1 MQKVDMRT
9 LIFGGSA
16 IVLAMIAWVLYL
28 EHDKRQFIESLPKL
42 PQSLR
47 HHADSATER
56 LAPLPE
62 NRGEQTEPE
71 TLENALDSPIDEPE
85 ASAFSRDADADAV
98 SEWESIG
105 KAPEMENDENELS
118 PELEVLFLGFRVFE
132 EEMREVI
139 AVLDPMI
146 QEDISIMFRQQEISH
161 ELSVA
166 TDSATEQA
174 LYKERT
180 ALLAKEE
187 ELAPRIFEFQDKR
200 DEIEEK
206 RSAFL
211 EKYGFSSRK
220 EFFEIHRDTYRA
232 WVAIG
237 LPILLTLFYV
247 GSVYPSNDLSVAEL
261 IHGVNQARLE
271 IENGEVQYLF
281 FYNYPAQKSEEE
293 IAAWMQAEKEKEL
306 KAFTPDAFF
315 PNIGLKEFEEQYLIP
330 NLNYWAKWERARTDI
345 EKTSMAFQILAPDE
359 TSFPTLYQ
367 YKMTIEEE
375 PGITLESQASQFPQP
390 SLFYHLSYD
399 TQLQVKE
406 DIGNIIFAMPSVRTW
421 SSDYHAGFHHLW
433 AFGRA
438 GYRVPDS
445 AKFIGKEQIDGASCY
460 VLAFER
466 EDGKH
471 AQIWIDPE
479 KAFCIRRFESYENP
493 ESSIIKDIA
502 EYKKF
507 QRRGHLPRKAGRIP
521 LGDVWYPTV
530 IQSTLY
536 DKKGGV
542 RSSYGFHVFSAEFN
556 VNFPK
561 DFFKIDGDFYLGQ

>member
-47 HHADSATER
+47 QHADSVTER
-56 LAPLPE
+56 LAPLPK

-105 KAPEMENDENELS
+105 KAPELENDENELS
-118 PELEVLFLGFRVFE
+118 PELEALFLGFRVFE

-139 AVLDPMI
+139 AALDPMI

-220 EFFEIHRDTYRA
+220 VFFQIHRDTYRA

-306 KAFTPDAFF
+306 KAFTPDAF
-315 PNIGLKEFEEQYLIP
+315 
-330 NLNYWAKWERARTDI
+330 
-345 EKTSMAFQILAPDE
+345 
-359 TSFPTLYQ
+359 SF
-367 YKMTIEEE
+367 
-375 PGITLESQASQFPQP
+375 FPQHW
-390 SLFYHLSYD
+390 L
-399 TQLQVKE
+399 E
-406 DIGNIIFAMPSVRTW
+406 GI
-421 SSDYHAGFHHLW
+421 
-433 AFGRA
+433 
-438 GYRVPDS
+438 
-445 AKFIGKEQIDGASCY
+445 
-460 VLAFER
+460 
-466 EDGKH
+466 
-471 AQIWIDPE
+471 
-479 KAFCIRRFESYENP
+479 
-493 ESSIIKDIA
+493 
-502 EYKKF
+502 
-507 QRRGHLPRKAGRIP
+507 
-521 LGDVWYPTV
+521 
-530 IQSTLY
+530 
-536 DKKGGV
+536 
-542 RSSYGFHVFSAEFN
+542 
-556 VNFPK
+556 
-561 DFFKIDGDFYLGQ
+561 